1 MASTPI
7 IAHLV
12 DTLFKTHL
20 KPDGQEYS
28 YQEVSQAL
36 GRELDPSYLAKVRKG
51 IIKNPGRDALMR
63 LCLFFQ
69 VPASYFFPELE
80 ALAPAQNTQE
90 EESINTLRVAFRSL
104 NLSPDVQRY
113 LEGIIAALRNQEQAS
128 KAQVSVPPSPGK

>member
-51 IIKNPGRDALMR
+51 IIKNPGRDALMH

-113 LEGIIAALRNQEQAS
+113 LEGIIAALRNQERAS
-128 KAQVSVPPSPGK
+128 KDQVSVPPSPGK